1 MLKRLHI
8 YTKEMYPII
17 PRLFL
22 GLVIFFEIYFIMLL
36 NHDVTEFAEFNIGV
50 QEAVGGFTIF
60 SFLFML
66 RIADDFKDYESDR
79 VLFPERP
86 LPSGRVKKKDL
97 AIFLTGL
104 ITVTAVLNFVF
115 MNNIPFFLFLYFYG
129 VLMSVWFFQRSK
141 IQKNLFLALITHNPI
156 MMVMN
161 IYIIS
166 FACIKFHL
174 TFFNLTNFLVAL
186 TLYFPALIW
195 EISRKI
201 RAPRDETDYETYS
214 KRFGYKKATRFVLII
229 TIVDIVTNFLLIYR
243 LNRAAIA
250 VLFLNVA
257 WMTWKFVQ
265 FMKEPEKFKIID
277 KVERYTYITETTMV
291 LVVALYLLGV
301 RI

>member
-1 MLKRLHI
+1 
-8 YTKEMYPII
+8 
-17 PRLFL
+17 
-22 GLVIFFEIYFIMLL
+22 
-36 NHDVTEFAEFNIGV
+36 
-50 QEAVGGFTIF
+50 
-60 SFLFML
+60 
-66 RIADDFKDYESDR
+66 
-79 VLFPERP
+79 
-86 LPSGRVKKKDL
+86 
-97 AIFLTGL
+97 
-104 ITVTAVLNFVF
+104 
-115 MNNIPFFLFLYFYG
+115 
-129 VLMSVWFFQRSK
+129 MSVWFFQRSK

-229 TIVDIVTNFLLIYR
+229 TIVDIVTNFLLVYR
-243 LNRAAIA
+243 LNLVAVG
-250 VLFLNVA
+250 VLFLNVL
-257 WMTWKFVQ
+257 WMTWTFIN
-265 FMKEPEKFKIID
+265 FMKDPTRFKIIK